1 LGKVRS
7 DADGETVLKEASTIT
22 GAMNIDDHLQ
32 VEEWWFLVRQAM
44 RVTALVSPPHL
55 PSRC

>member
-1 LGKVRS
+1 VRS

-32 VEEWWFLVRQAM
+32 VEQWWFSVRQAM